1 MKRVGKPVFF
11 IVALLI
17 VAFTA
22 LTFFGIQTQYGDNK
36 TVYIKGLDNI
46 RWGIDIKGGV
56 DVTFTPPSTQKN
68 VTKEQMSAAEETIK
82 QRMATLNITDGEV
95 YTDYSKHRIIVRFPW
110 KEEEEDFDPE
120 AAVKELGETAKLTF
134 REGYETDEEGLPSGT
149 TKENVILTG
158 DMVTSATVGYD
169 SEKNQYVVQLKLDS
183 EGTKK
188 FSDATTRLAPSNG
201 VISIWMDDTMISYPT
216 VQSAI
221 TDGNA
226 VISGGTNSSTGT
238 SGFTAD
244 EATSLANKITAGSLP
259 FKLETEN
266 YSTISPTL
274 GEGARDAMLL
284 AMAIAFV
291 AVCIFIIA
299 IYRLPGVVAAIGL
312 LGQVAGS
319 FAAVSGFFS
328 VFPSF
333 TLTLPGLAGIILAV
347 GMGVDANVITTER
360 IKEELYR
367 GKSLDGSINTGF
379 KSAFTAIFD
388 GNVTMIIIAMIL
400 MGAFGPPSS
409 IFSKILTPLFFMF
422 GPSTA
427 GTIYSF
433 GYTLMVGVIL
443 NFVMGVTC
451 SRLMLKSLSRFKAFR
466 NPALYGG
473 PKNEERV

>member
-1 MKRVGKPVFF
+1 
-11 IVALLI
+11 
-17 VAFTA
+17 
-22 LTFFGIQTQYGDNK
+22 QTQYGDNK

-56 DVTFTPPSTQKN
+56 DVTFTPPATQKD

-82 QRMATLNITDGEV
+82 QRMTTLNITDGEV

-110 KEEEEDFDPE
+110 KEDEEDFDPE
-120 AAVKELGETAKLTF
+120 AAVKELGETAELTF
-134 REGYETDEEGLPSGT
+134 REGYETDDEGLPSGV

-169 SEKNQYVVQLKLDS
+169 SEKSQYVVQLKLDS
-183 EGTKK
+183 EGTKN
-188 FSDATTRLAPSNG
+188 FSEATSRLASSKG
-201 VISIWMDDTMISYPT
+201 VISIWMDETVISYPT
-216 VQSAI
+216 VNEAI
-221 TDGNA
+221 SGGEA
-226 VISGGTNSSTGT
+226 VISGN
-238 SGFTAD
+238 FTVD

-266 YSTISPTL
+266 YNTISPTL

-299 IYRLPGVVAAIGL
+299 VYRLPGVVASIGL

-319 FAAVSGFFS
+319 FAAVSGFFPAFS
-328 VFPSF
+328 SF

-379 KSAFTAIFD
+379 KAAFTAIFD

-409 IFSKILTPLFFMF
+409 IFSKMLTPLFFMF

>member
-17 VAFTA
+17 FAFTA

-56 DVTFTPPSTQKN
+56 DVTFTPPATQKD

-82 QRMATLNITDGEV
+82 QRMTTLNITDGEV

-110 KEEEEDFDPE
+110 KEDEEDFDPE
-120 AAVKELGETAKLTF
+120 AAVKELGETAELTF
-134 REGYETDEEGLPSGT
+134 REGYETDDEGLPSGV

-169 SEKNQYVVQLKLDS
+169 SEKSQYVVQLKLDS

-188 FSDATTRLAPSNG
+188 FSEATSRLASSKG
-201 VISIWMDDTMISYPT
+201 VISIWMDETVISYPT
-216 VQSAI
+216 VNEAI
-221 TDGNA
+221 SGGEA
-226 VISGGTNSSTGT
+226 VISGN
-238 SGFTAD
+238 FTVD

-266 YSTISPTL
+266 YNTISPTL

-299 IYRLPGVVAAIGL
+299 VYRLPGVVASIGL

-319 FAAVSGFFS
+319 FAAVSGFFPAFS
-328 VFPSF
+328 SF

-379 KSAFTAIFD
+379 KAAFTAIFD

-409 IFSKILTPLFFMF
+409 IFSKMLTPLFFMF

>member
-17 VAFTA
+17 FAFTA

-56 DVTFTPPSTQKN
+56 DVTFTPPSTQKD

-82 QRMATLNITDGEV
+82 QRMTTLNITDGEV

-110 KEEEEDFDPE
+110 KEDEEDFDPE
-120 AAVKELGETAKLTF
+120 AAVKELGETAELTF
-134 REGYETDEEGLPSGT
+134 REGYETDDEGLPSGV

-169 SEKNQYVVQLKLDS
+169 SEKSQYVVQLKLDS
-183 EGTKK
+183 EGTKN
-188 FSDATTRLAPSNG
+188 FSEATSRLASSKG
-201 VISIWMDDTMISYPT
+201 VISIWMDETVISYPT
-216 VQSAI
+216 VNEAI
-221 TDGNA
+221 SGGEA
-226 VISGGTNSSTGT
+226 VISGN
-238 SGFTAD
+238 FTVD

-266 YSTISPTL
+266 YNTISPTL

-299 IYRLPGVVAAIGL
+299 VYRLPGVVASIGL

-319 FAAVSGFFS
+319 FAAVSGFFPAFS
-328 VFPSF
+328 SF

-379 KSAFTAIFD
+379 KAAFTAIFD

-409 IFSKILTPLFFMF
+409 IFSKMLTPLFFMF

>member
-17 VAFTA
+17 FAFTA
-22 LTFFGIQTQYGDNK
+22 LTFFGVQTQYGDIK

-82 QRMATLNITDGEV
+82 QRMTTLNITDGEV

-110 KEEEEDFDPE
+110 KEDEEDFDPE
-120 AAVKELGETAKLTF
+120 AAVKELGETAELTF
-134 REGYETDEEGLPSGT
+134 REGYETDDEGLPSGV

-169 SEKNQYVVQLKLDS
+169 SEKSQYVVQLKLDS
-183 EGTKK
+183 EGTKN
-188 FSDATTRLAPSNG
+188 FSEATSRLASSQG
-201 VISIWMDDTMISYPT
+201 VISIWMDDTVISYPT
-216 VQSAI
+216 VNEAI
-221 TDGNA
+221 SGGEA
-226 VISGGTNSSTGT
+226 VISGN
-238 SGFTAD
+238 FTAD

-266 YSTISPTL
+266 YNTISPTL

-284 AMAIAFV
+284 AMAIAFI

-299 IYRLPGVVAAIGL
+299 AYRLPGVVASIGL

-319 FAAVSGFFS
+319 FAAVSGFFPAFS
-328 VFPSF
+328 SF

-379 KSAFTAIFD
+379 KAAFTAIFD

>member
-11 IVALLI
+11 IVAILI
-17 VAFTA
+17 VAFTV
-22 LTFFGIQTQYGDNK
+22 LSLVGINTQYGDNK
-36 TVYIKGLDNI
+36 NVIIKGINNI
-46 RWGIDIKGGV
+46 RWGIDIRGGV
-56 DVTFTPPSTQKN
+56 DVTFTPPADLKDIS
-68 VTKEQMSAAEETIK
+68 KEDMTAAEALIK
-82 QRMATLNITDGEV
+82 QRLVTLNITDHEV
-95 YTDYSKHRIIVRFPW
+95 YTDYNKHRIIVRFPW
-110 KEEEEDFDPE
+110 KEDEENFDPE
-120 AAVKELGETAKLTF
+120 AAVKELGETAQLTF
-134 REGYETDEEGLPSGT
+134 REGNETDDQGLPSGT
-149 TKENVILTG
+149 TKENIILTG
-158 DMVTSATVGYD
+158 SNVKQATAMYNSED
-169 SEKNQYVVQLKLDS
+169 SEYIVSLELDS
-183 EGTKK
+183 DGAKA
-188 FSDATTRLAPSNG
+188 FSEATERLSQTSG

-216 VQSAI
+216 VQSHI
-221 TDGNA
+221 TDGKA
-226 VISGGTNSSTGT
+226 TISGN
-238 SGFTAD
+238 FTAD
-244 EATSLANKITAGSLP
+244 DATDLANKINGGALP

-266 YSTISPTL
+266 FSTISPSL
-274 GEGARDAMLL
+274 GQGAKDAMLL
-284 AMAIAFV
+284 AMAIAFIV
-291 AVCIFIIA
+291 VCIYITV
-299 IYRLPGVVAAIGL
+299 IYRLPGFVASIAL

-319 FAAVSGFFS
+319 FAAVSGFFPA
-328 VFPSF
+328 FPSF

-360 IKEELYR
+360 IKEELYS

-379 KSAFTAIFD
+379 KVGFTAIFD
-388 GNVTMIIIAMIL
+388 GNITMIIIAMIL

-443 NFVMGVTC
+443 NFLMGVTC

>member
-17 VAFTA
+17 FAFTA

-56 DVTFTPPSTQKN
+56 DVTFTPPATQKD

-82 QRMATLNITDGEV
+82 QRMTTLNITDGEV

-110 KEEEEDFDPE
+110 KEDEEDFDPE
-120 AAVKELGETAKLTF
+120 AAVKELGETAELTF
-134 REGYETDEEGLPSGT
+134 REGYETDDEGLPSGV

-169 SEKNQYVVQLKLDS
+169 SEKSQYVVQLKLDS
-183 EGTKK
+183 EGTKN
-188 FSDATTRLAPSNG
+188 FSEATSRLASSKG
-201 VISIWMDDTMISYPT
+201 VISIWMDETVISYPT
-216 VQSAI
+216 VNEAI
-221 TDGNA
+221 SGGEA
-226 VISGGTNSSTGT
+226 VISGN
-238 SGFTAD
+238 FTVD

-266 YSTISPTL
+266 YNTISPTL

-299 IYRLPGVVAAIGL
+299 VYRLPGVVASIGL

-319 FAAVSGFFS
+319 FAAVSGFFPAFS
-328 VFPSF
+328 SF

-379 KSAFTAIFD
+379 KAAFTAIFD

-409 IFSKILTPLFFMF
+409 IFSKMLTPLFFMF

>member
-17 VAFTA
+17 FAFTA
-22 LTFFGIQTQYGDNK
+22 LTFFGVQTQYGDIK

-82 QRMATLNITDGEV
+82 QRMTTLNITDGEV

-110 KEEEEDFDPE
+110 KEDEEDFDPE
-120 AAVKELGETAKLTF
+120 AAVKELGETAELTF
-134 REGYETDEEGLPSGT
+134 REGYETDDEGLPSGV

-169 SEKNQYVVQLKLDS
+169 SEKSQYVVQLKLNS
-183 EGTKK
+183 EGTKN
-188 FSDATTRLAPSNG
+188 FSEATSRLASSQG
-201 VISIWMDDTMISYPT
+201 VISIWMDDTVISYPT
-216 VQSAI
+216 VNEAI
-221 TDGNA
+221 SGGEA
-226 VISGGTNSSTGT
+226 VISGN
-238 SGFTAD
+238 FTAD

-266 YSTISPTL
+266 YNTISPTL

-284 AMAIAFV
+284 AMAIAFI

-299 IYRLPGVVAAIGL
+299 VYRLPGVVASIGL

-319 FAAVSGFFS
+319 FAAVSGFFPAFS
-328 VFPSF
+328 SF

-379 KSAFTAIFD
+379 KAAFTAIFD

>member
-17 VAFTA
+17 FAFTA
-22 LTFFGIQTQYGDNK
+22 LTFFGVQTQYGDIK

-82 QRMATLNITDGEV
+82 QRMTTLNITDGEV

-110 KEEEEDFDPE
+110 KEDEEDFDPE
-120 AAVKELGETAKLTF
+120 AAVKELGETAELTF
-134 REGYETDEEGLPSGT
+134 REGYETDDEGLPSGV

-169 SEKNQYVVQLKLDS
+169 SEKSQYVVQLKLNS
-183 EGTKK
+183 EGAKN
-188 FSDATTRLAPSNG
+188 FSEATSRLVSSKG
-201 VISIWMDDTMISYPT
+201 VISIWMDDTVISYPT
-216 VQSAI
+216 VEKAI
-221 TDGNA
+221 PDGEA
-226 VISGGTNSSTGT
+226 VISGN
-238 SGFTAD
+238 FTAD

-266 YSTISPTL
+266 YNTISPTL

-284 AMAIAFV
+284 AMAIAFI

-299 IYRLPGVVAAIGL
+299 VYRLPGVVASIGL

-319 FAAVSGFFS
+319 FAAVSGFFPAFS
-328 VFPSF
+328 SF

-379 KSAFTAIFD
+379 KAAFTAIFD